1 MNPGESSSGAQS
13 ALPPDA
19 KGAGKGD
26 KSLAKPRVEY
36 QPDQAFSI
44 LTASQVHLFYHE
56 NVVTKIQEGEVR
68 VAGKDARISAESAAQ
83 LVQSHTQ
90 AFINLWRGSP
100 KFDGETKTIPDFE
113 HEMETFCDRQY
124 SYAEFI
130 SVLRARCTAAT
141 FKRIMKEVYPSS
153 GGPDFLHC
161 IPRDYTMAAFM
172 KGIRRVFGVST
183 EKLERDLARLEME
196 GQPGDW
202 EVKEWCRAC
211 QDLMEGLD
219 RKDGENTTYY
229 AIIGQLGRSAPGL
242 DPTLFRELY
251 EGVEKGDYASKVD
264 LFRVIEQKVEAWAR
278 TQRMGR
284 YGEHCEYGWDGTA
297 FFPPSHPPPPPPSQG
312 GGGRTMA
319 PHQGAPPPSL
329 GHRGATGSGSM
340 ARPGL
345 GGSRP
350 TGPGSGPGQR
360 WWTERHGHVAHEG
373 DQPSPDPSHHLQQA
387 RSRYEQARE
396 AQHAPRQP
404 NTQGPPS
411 RLRMVASRM
420 GVGEVRAFWEDLES
434 RSFASRSSRVFTN
447 PFFAPEPHGD
457 GGSLS
462 EEPVYC
468 THLPEPAPQAISKH
482 LAALIQV
489 VDVGARE
496 GASGS
501 WVTSHTHGVPHAGL
515 GSAPSHILLRRS
527 PYHAERVPLRYQKD
541 ENADDTSMGDA
552 AWGFGDG
559 RSVQGSWVEGQ
570 ETFVHLPSA
579 HEASAGCGAVHG
591 ASGFTHED
599 TFCGRELEPVNMCQD
614 PTPLLQRGPD
624 WAWDDEGEGGL
635 SGCPSRT
642 HMIAAR
648 AHVEGLDE
656 EAELLSGGMPLGMI
670 VQHPGRP
677 PDEFVCHSPS
687 HVPENHARVLEY
699 HAFTSGASELPKSE
713 PPEHLAHM
721 ARVGQHILGNWLL
734 AHMAGM
740 PDQDGDWGVQPSQT
754 HMDASWAQGDAG
766 RGRHWSFRAGHYP
779 GRPPDEVLTGTDS
792 GLPVGGNQL
801 RLDCEHMIRGTQV
814 GWPREVREPPGR
826 PPDANQTTL

>member
-1 MNPGESSSGAQS
+1 MASTAR
-13 ALPPDA
+13 ALWHD
-19 KGAGKGD
+19 
-26 KSLAKPRVEY
+26 RERR
-36 QPDQAFSI
+36 
-44 LTASQVHLFYHE
+44 ASQSHQFAHNTMGHGSESEDEDCWVA
-56 NVVTKIQEGEVR
+56 TGGAAEVWASPFAAIAASAPTTHAAYSQVWVGQR
-68 VAGKDARISAESAAQ
+68 VQ
-83 LVQSHTQ
+83 
-90 AFINLWRGSP
+90 
-100 KFDGETKTIPDFE
+100 
-113 HEMETFCDRQY
+113 
-124 SYAEFI
+124 
-130 SVLRARCTAAT
+130 
-141 FKRIMKEVYPSS
+141 
-153 GGPDFLHC
+153 
-161 IPRDYTMAAFM
+161 
-172 KGIRRVFGVST
+172 
-183 EKLERDLARLEME
+183 RLEMLSRVHDLLQ
-196 GQPGDW
+196 QPLPSDI
-202 EVKEWCRAC
+202 RAALVA
-211 QDLMEGLD
+211 QYEGLEAQLM
-219 RKDGENTTYY
+219 RGPEEHFCL
-229 AIIGQLGRSAPGL
+229 GQVHESDTHAGAA
-242 DPTLFRELY
+242 
-251 EGVEKGDYASKVD
+251 GVED
-264 LFRVIEQKVEAWAR
+264 E
-278 TQRMGR
+278 
-284 YGEHCEYGWDGTA
+284 
-297 FFPPSHPPPPPPSQG
+297 
-312 GGGRTMA
+312 
-319 PHQGAPPPSL
+319 
-329 GHRGATGSGSM
+329 
-340 ARPGL
+340 
-345 GGSRP
+345 
-350 TGPGSGPGQR
+350 
-360 WWTERHGHVAHEG
+360 
-373 DQPSPDPSHHLQQA
+373 
-387 RSRYEQARE
+387 
-396 AQHAPRQP
+396 
-404 NTQGPPS
+404 
-411 RLRMVASRM
+411 
-420 GVGEVRAFWEDLES
+420 
-434 RSFASRSSRVFTN
+434 
-447 PFFAPEPHGD
+447 HGD